1 MTEYDLAFAFLQS
14 FVRAAVAAAADGKPV
29 DDVRQFRDFC
39 DRRGVR
45 PTAER
50 MELARD
56 AAEVV
61 KEWLASAPEDAG
73 DTHLIPDE
81 DLLAGLE
88 LHGWRGAYL
97 RKDVKA

>member
-14 FVRAAVAAAADGKPV
+14 FVRASVAAAAGGKSV
-29 DDVRQFRDFC
+29 DDVREFRDFC
-39 DRRGVR
+39 ARHGVR

-50 MELARD
+50 MELACD

-81 DLLAGLE
+81 DLHAGLE
-88 LHGWRGAYL
+88 RHGWRTAFLKSVANG
-97 RKDVKA
+97 